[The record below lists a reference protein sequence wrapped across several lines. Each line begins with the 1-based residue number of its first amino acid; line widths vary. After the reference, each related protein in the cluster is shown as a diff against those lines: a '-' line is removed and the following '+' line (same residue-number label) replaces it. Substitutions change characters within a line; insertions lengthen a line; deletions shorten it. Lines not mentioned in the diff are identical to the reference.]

1 MDPKAKMLMG
11 LYPMLMESTR
21 SSRVDEEM
29 LKVVWLVPIVTDP
42 SHLSRSAVTTME
54 LMTA

>member
-11 LYPMLMESTR
+11 HYPMLMESIR
-21 SSRVDEEM
+21 SRVDEEM
-29 LKVVWLVPIVTDP
+29 LKVAWGVPTVMDP